1 MDSSRVSVRAAFIAV
16 TTLFFAWGFITSLL
30 DPLVAAVKGIF
41 VLSDTEAQ
49 LSAFAFF
56 IAYGVVSFPA
66 AVLIARVRAVP
77 SILLALAMMALAC
90 IVMLLAANMA
100 IYAIVLA
107 GLFILASGIT
117 ILQVAANPL
126 AAALGPPERSHFRL
140 TLSQTFNSFG
150 TFIGPWLGA
159 SLFLAG
165 VEVSDG
171 AALDSQVRTG
181 ALAGIDRAYFWICG
195 LILLL
200 LAFFWF
206 NRRTVSAAAPPPPP
220 AQGIGAMISEAVSS
234 RWTLLGGG
242 AIFLYV
248 GAEVAIGTQM
258 ALFLNS
264 PAVWANSDA
273 AFSVPFLGWVMNSD
287 GVPGVSLEEA
297 GRAVAF
303 YWGGAMV
310 GRAVGSLLLTR
321 FRAAMLL
328 ALFVLLRDLGVINT
342 YLALILPYTSWPLA
356 LTIYLLRSFY
366 LTLPGELEDAARIDG
381 CGELMILP
389 RIVLPL
395 VRPAL
400 GATGILLFLNSWN
413 SFIWPLI
420 MTRTNQMATL
430 PLGLA
435 SLNSLHYVEYGMLMA
450 GALLSVIPMLV
461 LFVLLHRQFVEGL
474 THVGDAE
481 DGMVRDLVDDGDR
494 DLLDD
499 LLAALAHA

>member
-165 VEVSDG
+165 VEVGDG
-171 AALDSQVRTG
+171 AALDSQVRAG

-328 ALFVLLRDLGVINT
+328 ALFATIACAMCLYVLVVGGVSGGFV
-342 YLALILPYTSWPLA
+342 ALSIGFFNSIMFPVIFT
-356 LTIYLLRSFY
+356 
-366 LTLPGELEDAARIDG
+366 LTLERSTARAEATSG
-381 CGELMILP
+381 FLCTA
-389 RIVLPL
+389 IVGGAFLPL
-395 VRPAL
+395 LVGAVSDASSYTFAFIVPA
-400 GATGILLFLNSWN
+400 ACYVVILAFGWAAGRA
-413 SFIWPLI
+413 PAAP
-420 MTRTNQMATL
+420 RL
-430 PLGLA
+430 P
-435 SLNSLHYVEYGMLMA
+435 
-450 GALLSVIPMLV
+450 
-461 LFVLLHRQFVEGL
+461 
-474 THVGDAE
+474 
-481 DGMVRDLVDDGDR
+481 DDG
-494 DLLDD
+494 
-499 LLAALAHA
+499 AEIMAHGH

>member
-1 MDSSRVSVRAAFIAV
+1 MANNRASVRAAFIAV
-16 TTLFFAWGFITSLL
+16 TTLFFAWGFITSLI

-77 SILLALAMMALAC
+77 SILLALALMALAC
-90 IVMLLAANMA
+90 IVMLVAANMA
-100 IYAIVLA
+100 IYAVVLL
-107 GLFILASGIT
+107 GLFVLASGIT

-126 AAALGPPERSHFRL
+126 AAALGPPEGSHFRL

-165 VEVSDG
+165 VEVNEG
-171 AALDSQVRTG
+171 AALDAGVRAG

-206 NRRTVSAAAPPPPP
+206 SRRTVSAAAPEPAP
-220 AQGIGAMISEAVSS
+220 AQGMFAMISEAISS
-234 RWTLLGGG
+234 RWTLLGGA

-264 PAVWANSDA
+264 EAIWANSDA
-273 AFSVPFLGWVMNSD
+273 AFSVPFLGWVMGSD
-287 GVPGVSLEEA
+287 GVPGVSLQEA

-310 GRAVGSLLLTR
+310 GRAVGSILLTK
-321 FRAAMLL
+321 FPAARLL
-328 ALFVLLRDLGVINT
+328 ALFAAVACVMCLYVVLVGGVSAGFVALAIGFFNSIMFPVIFT
-342 YLALILPYTSWPLA
+342 LTLERSSAREEATSGFLCTSIVGGAFLPLLVGMVSDAASYTFALIVPAVCYALILGFG
-356 LTIYLLRSFY
+356 I
-366 LTLPGELEDAARIDG
+366 AAR
-381 CGELMILP
+381 
-389 RIVLPL
+389 RT
-395 VRPAL
+395 PAV
-400 GATGILLFLNSWN
+400 ARS
-413 SFIWPLI
+413 PD
-420 MTRTNQMATL
+420 
-430 PLGLA
+430 
-435 SLNSLHYVEYGMLMA
+435 E
-450 GALLSVIPMLV
+450 
-461 LFVLLHRQFVEGL
+461 
-474 THVGDAE
+474 
-481 DGMVRDLVDDGDR
+481 
-494 DLLDD
+494 
-499 LLAALAHA
+499 AAAAMSHGH